1 MSNHTLKTILF
12 DTPSISKE
20 EVKELKDALD
30 CLYGQDTEL
39 GRPVRWK
46 FVPKPVS
53 MENPQP
59 QGESQ

>member
-20 EVKELKDALD
+20 EVKELKDALE
-30 CLYGQDTEL
+30 CLCGQDVSL

-46 FVPKPVS
+46 FVPKPAS
-53 MENPQP
+53 TETLQP
-59 QGESQ
+59 QGEQ